1 MKKEVTQCRVCF
13 LFFSFFLFS
22 NGICL
27 KSNNTV
33 KCVLSVIGNVHFE
46 FGASF
51 SRRFAFGS
59 TIEFRLALIRD
70 EIIVRPSHVNS
81 FVVFVF
87 FVSRW
92 RARKY
97 IIFSLQTFKSQ
108 KNKFKW
114 WRRCGKLE
122 ALAVAVISELE
133 RTSRSLPF
141 FLPRLKKKKNLFF
154 FFLGCPPLLL
164 FFPSSSFLLVI

>member
-81 FVVFVF
+81 FVF
-87 FVSRW
+87 
-92 RARKY
+92 
-97 IIFSLQTFKSQ
+97 
-108 KNKFKW
+108 
-114 WRRCGKLE
+114 G
-122 ALAVAVISELE
+122 
-133 RTSRSLPF
+133 
-141 FLPRLKKKKNLFF
+141 F
-154 FFLGCPPLLL
+154 FFLCVEMKSEEIYYFL
-164 FFPSSSFLLVI
+164 SSNF

>member
-1 MKKEVTQCRVCF
+1 M
-13 LFFSFFLFS
+13 
-22 NGICL
+22 

-81 FVVFVF
+81 FVVF
-87 FVSRW
+87 
-92 RARKY
+92 
-97 IIFSLQTFKSQ
+97 
-108 KNKFKW
+108 
-114 WRRCGKLE
+114 
-122 ALAVAVISELE
+122 
-133 RTSRSLPF
+133 
-141 FLPRLKKKKNLFF
+141 FF
-154 FFLGCPPLLL
+154 FFCVEMKSEEIYYFL
-164 FFPSSSFLLVI
+164 SSNF

>member
-1 MKKEVTQCRVCF
+1 MPYKGRIERKLTAIKQTMASLMVRRPETNEEGSYSMSR
-13 LFFSFFLFS
+13 LFFVFFFFLFS

-81 FVVFVF
+81 FVF
-87 FVSRW
+87 
-92 RARKY
+92 
-97 IIFSLQTFKSQ
+97 
-108 KNKFKW
+108 
-114 WRRCGKLE
+114 C
-122 ALAVAVISELE
+122 
-133 RTSRSLPF
+133 
-141 FLPRLKKKKNLFF
+141 FF
-154 FFLGCPPLLL
+154 FCVEMKSEEIYYFL
-164 FFPSSSFLLVI
+164 SSNF